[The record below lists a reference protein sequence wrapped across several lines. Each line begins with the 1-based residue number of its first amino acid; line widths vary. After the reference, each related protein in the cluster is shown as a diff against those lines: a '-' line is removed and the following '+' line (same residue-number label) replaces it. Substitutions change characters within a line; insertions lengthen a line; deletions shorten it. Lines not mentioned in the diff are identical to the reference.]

1 MPKEQTGMSPDHSS
15 SKIIMERGNDTLVVD
30 KQLWAE
36 ALLLAENYGWKPR
49 KLRIAYL
56 ASEVEVSDEEASE
69 MDTDYFTEE

>member
-1 MPKEQTGMSPDHSS
+1 MSPDHSS

>member
-1 MPKEQTGMSPDHSS
+1 MPKEQTGMTPDHSS